1 VRHCAAVPFDARKI
15 ARHAP
20 PTGSARKFCGP
31 SVRLDATFAGATIVI
46 ICPREAPL
54 ATSSLPLSRLLPAT
68 LIVAAPAGFALVIL
82 AVVGALSPRA
92 ALVSLIGIYLAVFL
106 LLRPL
111 LKSLAALRSAIE
123 RMTNDEEATPLV
135 AGRIPLAAE
144 LWRAVSRLVRVS
156 RQRLADSRAELA
168 ATQAVLAALPDP
180 MVLLDERR
188 RVVRAN
194 EAADGM
200 FGGEFLG
207 RDLASRLRHPAV
219 LAAVD
224 AVLRGE
230 GERVVEFAL
239 GLPVERQLSARIAPL
254 GPHVT
259 AGAVIVTLHDL
270 TASKRSEQMRA
281 DFVANA
287 SHELRTPLATLL
299 GFIETLQGPAR
310 DDRQARDRFLGIMHE
325 QASRMARLID
335 DLLSLSRIEMNEH
348 VLPTGRANLRHVLGS
363 VAATLELRAKAR
375 GMQIAVRLPDELPEA
390 VGEAD
395 ELAQVFQNLFD
406 NAIKYGR
413 EGSLIEVTARVDR
426 RGSGPPVVAVAV
438 RDHGEGIRR
447 EHLPRLTER
456 FYRVDTARSRAMG
469 GTGLGLAIVKHI
481 VNRHRGRLD
490 IASELGEGSIFTV
503 SLLLAGDDGEAR

>member
-1 VRHCAAVPFDARKI
+1 MTAS
-15 ARHAP
+15 
-20 PTGSARKFCGP
+20 TGEGAHGKAHQSAHPAGRRDLFP
-31 SVRLDATFAGATIVI
+31 DRASLLDAAFADATIVVDR
-46 ICPREAPL
+46 PREAPL
-54 ATSSLPLSRLLPAT
+54 ATSSPPLSRLLPAA
-68 LIVAAPAGFALVIL
+68 LIVAAPAGVALVIL
-82 AVVGALSPRA
+82 VAVEALSPRA
-92 ALVSLIGIYLAVFL
+92 AIVALIGIYLGATL
-106 LLRPL
+106 LVRPL
-111 LKSLAALRSAIE
+111 LASFAALRGAIE
-123 RMTNDEEATPLV
+123 LMTNSEEATPAI
-135 AGRIPLAAE
+135 AGRAPLVAE
-144 LWRAVSRLVRVS
+144 LWRAVSRLTRVS
-156 RQRLADSRAELA
+156 RRRLADSRAELA

-180 MVLLDERR
+180 MILLDERR

-194 EAADGM
+194 EAANEL
-200 FGGEFLG
+200 FGSEFVG

-230 GERVVEFAL
+230 GERIVEFAL

-254 GPHVT
+254 GTHVA
-259 AGAVIVTLHDL
+259 AGAVILTLHDL

-348 VLPTGRANLRHVLGS
+348 VLPTGRANLRHVIGS

-375 GMQIAVRLPDELPEA
+375 GMQIVLRLPDELPEI

-395 ELAQVFQNLFD
+395 ELAQVFQNLLD

-413 EGSLIEVTARVDR
+413 EGSAIEVTARIDR
-426 RGSGPPVVAVAV
+426 RGSGPSFVAIAV
-438 RDHGEGIRR
+438 RDRGEGIRR

-481 VNRHRGRLD
+481 VNRHRGRLE
-490 IASELGEGSIFTV
+490 IASELGDGSVFTV
-503 SLLLAGDDGEAR
+503 SLRLAGDESEPR

>member
-1 VRHCAAVPFDARKI
+1 MIAARRPDYEERAR
-15 ARHAP
+15 
-20 PTGSARKFCGP
+20 RKAAGTRRGNVATAA
-31 SVRLDATFAGATIVI
+31 SVLDAARISATIVTDR
-46 ICPREAPL
+46 PREAPL
-54 ATSSLPLSRLLPAT
+54 TTSPLPLSRLLVAT
-68 LIVAAPAGFALVIL
+68 AIVAAPTGFSLVVL
-82 AVVGALSPRA
+82 VAVNALSARA
-92 ALVSLIGIYLAVFL
+92 ALLSLIGVSLFILI

-111 LKSLAALRSAIE
+111 LRSFIALREAIALA
-123 RMTNDEEATPLV
+123 TNHEDATPSMAGHNPLV
-135 AGRIPLAAE
+135 GE
-144 LWRAVSRLVRVS
+144 LWRAVNRLTRAS
-156 RQRLADSRAELA
+156 RQRLADIRAELA

-180 MVLLDERR
+180 MILLDERR

-194 EAADGM
+194 AAAIDL
-200 FGGEFLG
+200 FGGEFID
-207 RDLASRLRHPAV
+207 RDLASTLRHPAV
-219 LAAVD
+219 LAAAD

-230 GERVVEFAL
+230 GERIVEFAL

-254 GPHVT
+254 GAHVA

-299 GFIETLQGPAR
+299 GFIETLRGPAR
-310 DDRQARDRFLGIMHE
+310 DDREAQDRFLAIMHD

-348 VLPTGRANLRHVLGS
+348 VLPTGRANLHHLLGS

-375 GMQIAVRLPDELPEA
+375 GMRIVLDLADELPEA

-406 NAIKYGR
+406 NAIKYGH
-413 EGSLIEVTARVDR
+413 EGSAIEVSARVER
-426 RGSGPPVVAVAV
+426 RRAGPPLIAIAV

-490 IASELGEGSIFTV
+490 IASEMGKGSVFTV
-503 SLLLAGDDGEAR
+503 SLRLAGDDADAR